1 MAGSLA
7 GGAEG
12 AFQEQGAA
20 LSPHPQGPD
29 GADDPAGW
37 SHYLMCV
44 LPHGL
49 GDLLPMCKRGQYLVG
64 LIQAQGFARL
74 GGGHRGL
81 KCGQK
86 RCPASEPGDLAGREG
101 NEDRPGPFAGR
112 GRTA

>member
-101 NEDRPGPFAGR
+101 N
-112 GRTA
+112 